1 MLRPRMLEKAIS
13 TLSLLAF
20 AWLATCGLSLE
31 VRAQTTAPSPQ
42 AAPSSQTAAPQ
53 AADVIVRG
61 IELYKQGDDK
71 GALKVLRR
79 VVKERE
85 NEIAAWHYIGL
96 IYSRMGKTDDARKA
110 HEKAAKSGEWLLDRF
125 YTTTPYPDALAS
137 IVKYRPL
144 LLLAAESA
152 GKYLELTSNPSRS
165 KAEEWNNRAEML
177 RDYVEMAEGKSD
189 NAVLTKVYSPKDV
202 EVKARLL
209 TRPEPGYTDAAR
221 NNQVTGTVVL
231 RAIFSFDG
239 KVRAIKAIKGL
250 PDGLTYE
257 AIRAARRIKF
267 VPATINGKPVSQY
280 IQIEYNFNIG

>member
-1 MLRPRMLEKAIS
+1 MLEKAIS

-20 AWLATCGLSLE
+20 AWLAPCGPSLE
-31 VRAQTTAPSPQ
+31 ARAQA

-71 GALKVLRR
+71 GALGVLRR

-85 NEIAAWHYIGL
+85 NEIAAWHYIAL
-96 IYSRMGKTDDARKA
+96 IYTRMGKTDDARKA
-110 HEKAAKSGEWLLDRF
+110 HEKAAKSGEWLLDRL

-152 GKYLELTSNPSRS
+152 AKYLELTSNPSRS

-209 TRPEPGYTDAAR
+209 TRPEPGYTDEAR
-221 NNQVTGTVVL
+221 NNRVTGTVVL